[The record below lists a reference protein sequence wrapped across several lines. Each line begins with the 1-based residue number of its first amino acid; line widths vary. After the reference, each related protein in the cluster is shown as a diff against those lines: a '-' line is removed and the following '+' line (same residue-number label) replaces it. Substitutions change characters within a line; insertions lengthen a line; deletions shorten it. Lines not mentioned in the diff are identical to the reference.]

1 MTRQRL
7 VLTALAAVLVF
18 VVAIVLGRSVVS
30 SPSRTPTDA
39 SVPTDSTAVAPA
51 APVVPDGFVTF
62 NDVRNGFSIAYPGT
76 WARLQPKD
84 DAVRLLVAQGTRRS
98 LLIRAERSPVDQT
111 VTTQTLGIVRGLTD
125 RLVQADQ
132 RVKVLGEPEPITLD
146 GVPGYRYRYTFA
158 SGPNGKRGAHVHYFL
173 FRSDRR
179 LITMVFQVPSAA
191 ALRRDSGLLDRIAGT
206 FHTGAH

>member
-1 MTRQRL
+1 MTRRRL
-7 VLTALAAVLVF
+7 AVTALVAVVVLVVS
-18 VVAIVLGRSVVS
+18 VVVGRSAVS
-30 SPSRTPTDA
+30 TPATTPTGA
-39 SVPTDSTAVAPA
+39 SVPADPGAVTPA
-51 APVVPDGFVTF
+51 APAVPDGFVTF
-62 NDVRNGFSIAYPGT
+62 NDVLNGFSIAYPRT

-84 DAVRLLVAQGTRRS
+84 EGVRLLVADGTRRS

-111 VTTQTLGIVRGLTD
+111 VTTQSLGIVRGLTD
-125 RLVQADQ
+125 RLVQADR

-158 SGPNGKRGAHVHYFL
+158 SGPNGQRGAHVHYFL

-206 FHTGAH
+206 FHTTAG